1 MANEKMRKYLF
12 PTEEDQ
18 IPKIKSSAQT
28 FNLGLG
34 SKVPSGVVVSEDLT
48 DLTAAKSKYDLPYSY
63 LNENQVNAGALSN
76 AAIYSPTSFEETEK
90 IAKELIARKVI
101 IVSLE
106 NLRSDE
112 AKKATAIR
120 VIDFLS
126 GVAYASSIM
135 IQKINSSTFI
145 FSPIVQDLR
154 K

>member
-1 MANEKMRKYLF
+1 MANEKMRKFLF

-18 IPKIKSSAQT
+18 IPKIKPQTQT
-28 FNLGLG
+28 FNLGFG
-34 SKVPSGVVVSEDLT
+34 NKGNAGVMVSDDLT
-48 DLTAAKSKYDLPYSY
+48 DLTSVKSKYDSPYSY

-76 AAIYSPTSFEETEK
+76 ASIYSPSSFEETEK

>member
-1 MANEKMRKYLF
+1 MANEKVRKYLF

-18 IPKIKSSAQT
+18 IPKIKSPAQT
-28 FNLGLG
+28 FNLGFG
-34 SKVPSGVVVSEDLT
+34 SKAQSGVVVSDDLT
-48 DLTAAKSKYDLPYSY
+48 DLTAVKSKYDLPYSY
-63 LNENQVNAGALSN
+63 LNDNQVNAGALSN
-76 AAIYSPTSFEETEK
+76 ASIYSPTSFEETEK

-112 AKKATAIR
+112 TKKATAIR